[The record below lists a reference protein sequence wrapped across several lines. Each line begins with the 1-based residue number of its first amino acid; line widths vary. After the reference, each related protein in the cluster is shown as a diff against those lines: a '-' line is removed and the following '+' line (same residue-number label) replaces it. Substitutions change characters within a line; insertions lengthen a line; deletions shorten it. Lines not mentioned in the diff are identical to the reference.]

1 MPISIRVPFYPA
13 AVSGLLCVVML
24 AAPAS
29 ANIKNPLIGCG
40 GGTSNCADDRTNT
53 PTTSGPPRSEET
65 SPSNVQESEAPEYE
79 AMPLVLTH
87 PEFFGFNNQ
96 DSNPPPSLSSA
107 ITTASSDPVP
117 EPASLAVLGSALLW
131 LRWARA
137 RRGLADAAGQHRPSP
152 PRAPT
157 TGAGPDRR
165 LAAPRGGAIRADA
178 PRGAVR
184 IARDPL
190 CRALRDER

>member
-40 GGTSNCADDRTNT
+40 GGTSNCADVRTNT

-137 RRGLADAAGQHRPSP
+137 RRN
-152 PRAPT
+152 
-157 TGAGPDRR
+157 
-165 LAAPRGGAIRADA
+165 
-178 PRGAVR
+178 R
-184 IARDPL
+184 I
-190 CRALRDER
+190 